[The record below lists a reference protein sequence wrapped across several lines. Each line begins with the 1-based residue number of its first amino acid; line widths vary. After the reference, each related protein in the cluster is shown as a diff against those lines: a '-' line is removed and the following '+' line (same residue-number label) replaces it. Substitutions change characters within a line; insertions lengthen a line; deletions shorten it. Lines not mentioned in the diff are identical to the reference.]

1 MPIFCSGVF
10 TYSCWFHR
18 MIILQRQQPELT
30 FQLLP
35 KRKFFQKRRI
45 TVEHS
50 GTGAAFL
57 FKYMIRPSCPT
68 PPWLH
73 LNISWRSTILSKSQR
88 NLLSKPQKLRAVFK
102 HRLQTRCA
110 KAQWCRLFC
119 FGVFFVF
126 ACVKWNTE
134 QHKCS
139 SPHASPLAAIT
150 WEAGTRK
157 KSPFSDERKESE
169 SISGEIG
176 WHVGRD

>member
-1 MPIFCSGVF
+1 MLISPDDYPAEAAARANISAS
-10 TYSCWFHR
+10 T
-18 MIILQRQQPELT
+18 QK
-30 FQLLP
+30 
-35 KRKFFQKRRI
+35 KRFQKRRI

-50 GTGAAFL
+50 GTGATFL

-88 NLLSKPQKLRAVFK
+88 NLLSKHQKLRAVFK

-110 KAQWCRLFC
+110 KAQWCRC
-119 FGVFFVF
+119 FVLGFLCV
-126 ACVKWNTE
+126 CVKWNTE

-139 SPHASPLAAIT
+139 SPHTAPLAAIT
-150 WEAGTRK
+150 WEAGTTK
-157 KSPFSDERKESE
+157 KPSFLDERKASE